1 MVMQKLTIQSTVPSS
16 RLTTGRFIV
25 GLPLLVSVLFA
36 FSFVL
41 SEQRPGATN
50 QASNP
55 STNAS
60 AAEDLTLVVQ
70 PSLPQLTTI
79 PASSGPDIPVDPTA
93 VGPSSTTAGAAL
105 QSAGRSKGNGDNDS
119 NAQLQATRKSF
130 KLDELSL

>member
-1 MVMQKLTIQSTVPSS
+1 MVMQKFTTESTVPAS

-25 GLPLLVSVLFA
+25 GLPLLVSILFA
-36 FSFVL
+36 FSFLL

-50 QASNP
+50 QASNQP
-55 STNAS
+55 TNAS

-70 PSLPQLTTI
+70 PSLPQLTTM
-79 PASSGPDIPVDPTA
+79 PLSSGPDVPVDPTA
-93 VGPSSTTAGAAL
+93 VGPSSTAAGAAL
-105 QSAGRSKGNGDNDS
+105 QSAGQSKGNGNNDS